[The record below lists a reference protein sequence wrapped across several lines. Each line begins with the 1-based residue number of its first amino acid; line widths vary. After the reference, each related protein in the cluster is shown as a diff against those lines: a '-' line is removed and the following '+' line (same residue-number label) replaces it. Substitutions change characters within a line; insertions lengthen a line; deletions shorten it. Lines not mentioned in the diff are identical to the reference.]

1 MFCVCFELLFLVVL
15 GVVVVVVV
23 AVSQERH
30 FFVVPFFSKL
40 FIVADVE
47 AWIAEVQNGEFAEIL
62 GSLPS
67 NTTGQMLVRF
77 TESRC
82 VQL

>member
-1 MFCVCFELLFLVVL
+1 MRPDAGLV
-15 GVVVVVVV
+15 G
-23 AVSQERH
+23 
-30 FFVVPFFSKL
+30 F
-40 FIVADVE
+40 E
-47 AWIAEVQNGEFAEIL
+47 AWIAELKGDFAEVL
-62 GSLPS
+62 NGLPS

>member
-1 MFCVCFELLFLVVL
+1 MILNRLVTITYDYHI
-15 GVVVVVVV
+15 VV
-23 AVSQERH
+23 AYGSSISGTAA
-30 FFVVPFFSKL
+30 FSLRK
-40 FIVADVE
+40 
-47 AWIAEVQNGEFAEIL
+47 AWIAEVQNGDFVEIL